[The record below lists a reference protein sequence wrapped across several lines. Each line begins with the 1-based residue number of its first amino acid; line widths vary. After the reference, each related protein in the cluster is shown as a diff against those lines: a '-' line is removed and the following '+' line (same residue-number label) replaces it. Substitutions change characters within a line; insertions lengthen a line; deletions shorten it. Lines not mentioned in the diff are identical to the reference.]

1 MTAGSADP
9 AAIQAE
15 IEATRARLGRTV
27 DEIGARLDVRAHARE
42 KAFVARDTVVETYR
56 ESPPAVVGGALA
68 LVGLVVG
75 LVVWRR
81 KRATR
86 RRKR

>member
-1 MTAGSADP
+1 MTGSSDP
-9 AAIQAE
+9 AVIQAE
-15 IEATRARLGRTV
+15 IEATRARLGQTV

-42 KAFVARDTVVETYR
+42 KAFVARDTIVETYR
-56 ESPPAVVGGALA
+56 ESPPVVIGGSLA
-68 LVGLVVG
+68 LVGLVAG

-81 KRATR
+81 KRADK

>member
-1 MTAGSADP
+1 MTGSSDP
-9 AAIQAE
+9 AVIQAE
-15 IEATRARLGRTV
+15 IEATRARLGQTV
-27 DEIGARLDVRAHARE
+27 DQLGARLDVRAHARE

-56 ESPPAVVGGALA
+56 ESPPVVVGGALA

-81 KRATR
+81 KRADK
-86 RRKR
+86 RRKH

>member
-1 MTAGSADP
+1 MTRSSDP
-9 AAIQAE
+9 ATIQAE

-56 ESPPAVVGGALA
+56 ESPPVFLGALA
-68 LVGLVVG
+68 LVGLATG
-75 LVVWRR
+75 LMVWRK

>member
-1 MTAGSADP
+1 MTGTADP
-9 AAIQAE
+9 ATIQAE
-15 IEATRARLGRTV
+15 IEATRARLGQTV

-42 KAFVARDTVVETYR
+42 KTLVARDIAVETYR
-56 ESPPAVVGGALA
+56 ESPPVVIGGALA
-68 LVGLVVG
+68 LVGLVAG

-81 KRATR
+81 KRADK

>member
-1 MTAGSADP
+1 MTGTADP

-15 IEATRARLGRTV
+15 IEATRARLGQTV

-42 KAFVARDTVVETYR
+42 KAFVARDVVVETYR
-56 ESPPAVVGGALA
+56 ESPPVVIGGALA
-68 LVGLVVG
+68 LVGVVAG

>member
-1 MTAGSADP
+1 MSAGSSDP
-9 AAIQAE
+9 ATIQAE
-15 IEATRARLGRTV
+15 IDATRERLSQTV
-27 DEIGARLDVRAHARE
+27 DQLHARLDVPSRTRE
-42 KAFVARDTVVETYR
+42 SAFRARDTVVETYR
-56 ESPPAVVGGALA
+56 ESPPVVVGGALA
-68 LVGLVVG
+68 LAGLVAC